1 MQYTCVIF
9 DCDGTLVDTLQDIA
23 ASMNKSL
30 ALRGLPPV
38 PPENYRGMVGWGIV
52 KLAFNALPEE
62 ERGDEIVAQVAADA
76 TRFYCGQPLV
86 HSRPYP
92 GMAELAAEL
101 RSRKIK
107 TAVLSNK
114 PDPVL
119 RKVIDGLFPPGT
131 FDAVRGDRPGEP
143 RKPDPALVWELLVE
157 LDRDPGNTLFMGDS
171 EIDIETAKNAGCY
184 PLGVSWGFRPRSTLE
199 AAGAAHII
207 DRPAEVWELLGRRP

>member
-38 PPENYRGMVGWGIV
+38 PLENYRGMVGWGIV

-62 ERGDEIVAQVAADA
+62 ERSDEIVAQAAADA
-76 TRFYCGQPLV
+76 TRFYGADPLV

-131 FDAVRGDRPGEP
+131 FDAVRGDRPGEA

-157 LDRDPGNTLFMGDS
+157 LDRDPGSTLFMGDS
-171 EIDIETAKNAGCY
+171 EIDMETAKNAGCY

-199 AAGAAHII
+199 AAGAARII
-207 DRPAEVWELLGRRP
+207 DRPEEVWELLGRRP